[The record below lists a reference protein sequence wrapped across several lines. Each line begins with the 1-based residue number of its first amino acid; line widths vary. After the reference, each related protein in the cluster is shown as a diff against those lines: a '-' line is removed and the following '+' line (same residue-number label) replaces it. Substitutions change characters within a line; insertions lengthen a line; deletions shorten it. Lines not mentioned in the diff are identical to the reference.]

1 MTCSCQTCQ
10 TCRSANGFTLI
21 ELLVVIAIIALLI
34 GILLP
39 SLGSARDSARSIQCL
54 ANLRTL
60 GLTVQMY
67 ADDNQGMLPKSS
79 HSAGF
84 SSLPWA
90 ATLYEPIT
98 GRTFEGTSYS
108 WDDAGWWDA
117 TNSAYRCP
125 HDRRESPIEQ
135 HGLPFSLPALS
146 YGMNAYFEL
155 TNGEIDPAYTGHST
169 LAPFRKVM
177 ATPHPTTTV
186 LMGGLTENSSR
197 DHIMAHFWRT
207 AGVDPESEIATN
219 RHGSTSG
226 YVYLDGHASNT
237 VFKETY
243 SPSSKTDQWNPM
255 IDKLF
260 PTD

>member
-1 MTCSCQTCQ
+1 M
-10 TCRSANGFTLI
+10 RKHGAFTLI

-60 GLTVQMY
+60 GITIHQF
-67 ADDNQGMLPKSS
+67 ADDHQGNLPKSS

-84 SSLPWA
+84 NALPWA

-98 GRTFEGTSYS
+98 GRAFEGTSYT
-108 WDDAGWWDA
+108 WDDIGWWNA
-117 TNSAYRCP
+117 TNSHYRCP

-135 HGLPFSLPALS
+135 PGLPFSMPALS

-155 TNGEIDPAYTGHST
+155 KPIEIDPSYTGQSSM
-169 LAPFRKVM
+169 APFRKLL
-177 ATPHPTTTV
+177 ASPHPSTTV
-186 LMGGLTENSSR
+186 LMGGLTETSSR

-207 AGVDPESEIATN
+207 SGVDPKFEVASD
-219 RHGSTSG
+219 RHGDTSG
-226 YVYLDGHASNT
+226 YIFLDGHAANASL
-237 VFKETY
+237 KETY
-243 SPSSKTDQWNPM
+243 APESHHDQWNPM
-255 IDKLF
+255 VNKLF
-260 PTD
+260 SNTHD